1 MTCPDCGVTHNRDYN
16 ATQNIKFLAL
26 YRYVLEEKPSI
37 IKKLLK
43 SNKSQKENLLGE
55 RLNESKVINNFAE
68 ISHEELMLYIKDHYP
83 IEKVIKALPK
93 EENLPKQ
100 TCGKRY
106 HARFSKRKAA

>member
-93 EENLPKQ
+93 EEILPKQ